1 MILASHAVIGAA
13 LASFLPTHPVAA
25 AVLAFASHFAI
36 DAVPHW
42 DYPIRSPCV
51 HPGTAAAMRYDRRLL
66 RDLVVIGIDGMAG
79 TVLALALFASSST
92 IWVILLGAFAAML
105 PDPLQFLYGRFPRE
119 PLRSLQRF
127 HVWIHSNRRLDDRVV
142 LGVVSQFAF
151 ISAAAALALYA
162 HRAFVLP

>member
-1 MILASHAVIGAA
+1 
-13 LASFLPTHPVAA
+13 
-25 AVLAFASHFAI
+25 
-36 DAVPHW
+36 
-42 DYPIRSPCV
+42 
-51 HPGTAAAMRYDRRLL
+51 MRYDRRLL